1 MSSREEILQRVKA
14 NKPAFTPLPGDVA
27 FTSIPLEERPSV
39 FAKTLEG
46 IGGVVNFVPDLPA
59 IGAYLKEHFSPSER
73 ILNTVKGVGFGTEAT
88 GPITEGHVLGTLEM
102 AVVAGRL
109 AVAENGAVWVT
120 EEDLPARVLPFIC
133 EHLALVIPQSSIVG
147 TMHEAYAVLDVAASD
162 YGAFIAGASRTADI
176 EQSLVIGAHGPKRV
190 HVFITQETA
199 S

>member
-1 MSSREEILQRVKA
+1 MSSREEILKRVKA
-14 NKPAFTPLPGDVA
+14 NKPAATPLPGQVA
-27 FTSIPLEERPSV
+27 FTPVPKEEAPAV
-39 FAKTLEG
+39 FTKTVEG
-46 IGGVVNFVPDLPA
+46 IGGIVNFMPDLPA
-59 IGAYLKEHFSPSER
+59 IGAYLKKHFDGPGR

-109 AVAENGAVWVT
+109 GVAENGAVWIT

-147 TMHEAYAVLDVAASD
+147 TMHEAYATLDVAASG

-190 HVFITQETA
+190 HVFIIQEA
-199 S
+199 VS